1 MDHWARIGLGGEVTL
16 CARRHLDG
24 QCRNMYWVRARLSF
38 VACVVL
44 CVTGCASYVTKS
56 LQPALPDRHDVVLDQ
71 LVVYSNFELPEQHR
85 LLQELN
91 AQRTD
96 VSSRLSLPISDEPI
110 RVYLFADAA
119 RFEEFI
125 RHRFP
130 TFPHRRAFFVE
141 TDTELF
147 VYAHWGDRVAE
158 DLRHEVAHGYLHSVV
173 QNLPLWL
180 DEGLAEY
187 FEVPRGTHGLNP
199 PHVAQLANL
208 LRQGRWAP
216 DLRRLEAVKTPE
228 EMSQIEYAE
237 AWAWVHWLLETDSP
251 RRGLL
256 QRYLAEL
263 RRDGTTPPFSVYVR
277 QLGGNPEA
285 MLVDYVRW
293 LEARN

>member
-1 MDHWARIGLGGEVTL
+1 MVGEVTV
-16 CARRHLDG
+16 CARAHLACECDTPS
-24 QCRNMYWVRARLSF
+24 VRAMLGYF
-38 VACVVL
+38 AWVVL
-44 CVTGCASYVTKS
+44 CVSGCASYVTKS
-56 LQPALPDRHDVVLDQ
+56 SQPALPDRHDVVLDQ

-187 FEVPRGTHGLNP
+187 FEVPRGTHGLNA
-199 PHVAQLANL
+199 PHVGQLANL
-208 LRQGRWAP
+208 LRQGRWSP
-216 DLRRLEAVKTPE
+216 DLRRLESIKTPE

-237 AWAWVHWLLETDSP
+237 AWAWVHWLLETDP
-251 RRGLL
+251 ARRELL

-263 RRDGTTPPFSVYVR
+263 RRDGTTPPFSIYVR

-285 MLVDYVRW
+285 MLIEYVRW
-293 LEARN
+293 LEARE